1 MLQIRRFQFHNSP
14 RVLICCDHYLRWS
27 KNWSAVLNVL
37 NTVRKGSTCGC
48 FPHKSLMRS
57 FSGTDCLKSSQS
69 RLPLFV
75 ACRCMSTRKTHYEVL
90 GLGKSASSEDIRA
103 AFLKRSKECHPDLNR
118 SNPDNHRQFVQVN
131 EAYSVLSR
139 PQSRKHYDSAL
150 DRSSVSPDYR
160 PPPHSDYYHHPR
172 DPSVAEW
179 LRQSGLKEEYFR
191 QNSHQYYG
199 KTGTNKISNFHIVV
213 SCLVFMMTGIVFH
226 FIAVKKSSEKHIQS
240 LNDRDL
246 RTHELWMNAK
256 KAAKEFTPRE
266 LTQHLLDKQ
275 ESQRDQ
281 PGR

>member
-1 MLQIRRFQFHNSP
+1 MMLQIRRFQFHNSP

-118 SNPDNHRQFVQVN
+118 SNPDNHRQFVPGQWGL
-131 EAYSVLSR
+131 LSTEQATVSQALRQCTR
-139 PQSRKHYDSAL
+139 PKQCFSRL
-150 DRSSVSPDYR
+150 
-160 PPPHSDYYHHPR
+160 PPPSPQR
-172 DPSVAEW
+172 LLPSSQGSLGGGMAQAE
-179 LRQSGLKEEYFR
+179 RAQ
-191 QNSHQYYG
+191 
-199 KTGTNKISNFHIVV
+199 
-213 SCLVFMMTGIVFH
+213 
-226 FIAVKKSSEKHIQS
+226 
-240 LNDRDL
+240 
-246 RTHELWMNAK
+246 
-256 KAAKEFTPRE
+256 
-266 LTQHLLDKQ
+266 
-275 ESQRDQ
+275 
-281 PGR
+281 GRIL